1 MVVTY
6 ISIDVFFSSVEFM
19 MPVNIENLSS
29 VTTKEE
35 LSNST
40 EKWGFL
46 STEGTLEPSS
56 RILGSTVARWQAPRN
71 LAGPKDNLT

>member
-1 MVVTY
+1 
-6 ISIDVFFSSVEFM
+6 M
-19 MPVNIENLSS
+19 MPVNVENLSS

-40 EKWGFL
+40 DGGKPKG
-46 STEGTLEPSS
+46 PSS
-56 RILGSTVARWQAPRN
+56 PVLELGSTVARWQAPRN